1 MSQTLHDA
9 DASLR
14 EVTDESLR
22 EQTYR
27 VADLETLLRGTPNL
41 ICAVHGPEYVIE
53 LASDAVL
60 ALVGER
66 RIMGRP
72 LCDALPELATGEVL
86 AMLSR
91 VYESGEVF
99 RKREVIAWFRD
110 ADGESRSRYFDIVG
124 KVISRHGE
132 RHLIAL
138 FAQDVTELV
147 MARQAA
153 ESASRVKDEFLAMLG
168 HELRNPLAPIRTAL
182 ELMRAREEAPMR
194 LELRVIERQVEHLV
208 GLVDDL
214 LDISRISQGR
224 IELRRET
231 VDLADA
237 IGSAIEMVAPLM
249 QKREHQ
255 VTVEVPR
262 RKLWI
267 DGDRARLIQIFSNL
281 LTNAAKFCEPRGQV
295 WIHADVA
302 PDGSIV
308 ARVKDDGAGIEPELL
323 PRVFHLFEQG
333 RHTLER
339 AMGGLGLGLGIVRSL
354 VLLHGGQVRVESGGV
369 GQGAEFIVNLPMTGE
384 PTERMARPA
393 GIVLSE
399 RHVDNHSG
407 PRLRVLVVDDND
419 DAAELIAVA
428 LATKGHE
435 TATASDG
442 PSAIE
447 AATWFKPHVA
457 VLDIGLPTMDG
468 CELGR
473 RIRELPELG
482 SVRLIAVTGHGQDS
496 DRQRSRAAGFDAHL
510 LKPIQIS
517 ELYDAI
523 HGRGAFSGRARG
535 HDEQKRSERA

>member
-1 MSQTLHDA
+1 LSQTLHDA
-9 DASLR
+9 DVARREAADEASHER
-14 EVTDESLR
+14 TSRVT
-22 EQTYR
+22 
-27 VADLETLLRGTPNL
+27 DLETFLQVTPNL
-41 ICAVHGPEYVIE
+41 VCAVRGAEHVIE
-53 LASDAVL
+53 FASDAVL
-60 ALVGER
+60 ALVGAR
-66 RIMGRP
+66 RIVGRP
-72 LCDALPELATGEVL
+72 LREALPELANSAVL
-86 AMLSR
+86 AALGTVR
-91 VYESGEVF
+91 EKGEAF
-99 RKREVIAWFRD
+99 RQREVIAWFR
-110 ADGESRSRYFDIVG
+110 AEDGKGTPHYLDIVG
-124 KVISRHGE
+124 KPVSRSGDQD
-132 RHLIAL
+132 LIAL

-182 ELMRAREEAPMR
+182 ELLRARDDAPMR

-255 VTVEVPR
+255 VTVDVPR
-262 RKLWI
+262 RTLWV
-267 DGDRARLIQIFSNL
+267 DGDRARLTQIFTNL
-281 LTNAAKFCEPRGQV
+281 LTNSAKFCEPRGQV
-295 WIHADVA
+295 WVHASVA
-302 PDGSIV
+302 EDGAIV

-333 RHTLER
+333 RHTLDR

-369 GQGAEFIVNLPMTGE
+369 GQGAEFMVILPMTGE
-384 PTERMARPA
+384 PTERMVRPA
-393 GIVLSE
+393 GISLGE
-399 RHVDNHSG
+399 RNGDNHSG

-442 PSAIE
+442 PSALE
-447 AATWFKPHVA
+447 AVTWFKPHVA
-457 VLDIGLPTMDG
+457 VLDIGLPAMDG
-468 CELGR
+468 FELGR

-482 SVRLIAVTGHGQDS
+482 AVRLIAVTGYGQDS

-523 HGRGAFSGRARG
+523 HGRVSSRRARDHDG
-535 HDEQKRSERA
+535 HKRSERA